1 MMTEAESRNVVG
13 VEQVA
18 ATRVN
23 EAASATLVIEQIADI
38 LMIGIKTEVKFFFH

>member
-18 ATRVN
+18 AARVN
-23 EAASATLVIEQIADI
+23 ASATLVIEQIADI
-38 LMIGIKTEVKFFFH
+38 LMIGIKTEVKFSFH